1 MERTK
6 EQLGSE
12 NMVLTKKLDAL
23 EEFRLQ
29 REQLMAK
36 FDEQETKVEE
46 QKKHYET
53 KIYELEKKHIKEQD
67 RLKRDM
73 MIKLESVAAEFR
85 KAANAQMSA
94 TTQRTIRE
102 NVSVSAQVCRR
113 IYVLLNYEIF
123 TKSMEKV
130 VIEVSKLSHLKSI
143 FSIYRFINYL
153 KKHLIWLRRI
163 QFYVVKIP
171 IKGEK
176 LVCLKMNSN
185 VL

>member
-102 NVSVSAQVCRR
+102 NVSVSAQVSQR
-113 IYVLLNYEIF
+113 IYVLIMKFLQNLW
-123 TKSMEKV
+123 KSNIV
-130 VIEVSKLSHLKSI
+130 ATCQ
-143 FSIYRFINYL
+143 N
-153 KKHLIWLRRI
+153 
-163 QFYVVKIP
+163 P
-171 IKGEK
+171 I
-176 LVCLKMNSN
+176 
-185 VL
+185 